1 MEVFQTEFFK
11 GILGEPG
18 SNVPSFPII
27 FGYSIW
33 AYHKLTGIPAY
44 EIMKDG
50 KKHAAAQ
57 LHVAKEFNLPFVV
70 SFTDLN
76 IVGEALGATLTYM
89 PDVIPIHEVPAVNTA
104 EEIES
109 LEPADPYK
117 SGRMPQII
125 ETVKIYLDKFKE
137 SENIIV
143 KGVLRWI
150 EEEEKDFVGGIELNE
165 ILDESKWITLI
176 HFIDN
181 PLEERTKK
189 MGSMSPMRQVR
200 KSSRPSPPSKVI

>member
-1 MEVFQTEFFK
+1 MRNTRCFVRFDTHMKAQYFLKEKNRDWEECTVFKISRK
-11 GILGEPG
+11 GLGLKFYTSEKIKVG
-18 SNVPSFPII
+18 STIQLKI
-27 FGYSIW
+27 FTS
-33 AYHKLTGIPAY
+33 
-44 EIMKDG
+44 
-50 KKHAAAQ
+50 
-57 LHVAKEFNLPFVV
+57 
-70 SFTDLN
+70 
-76 IVGEALGATLTYM
+76 
-89 PDVIPIHEVPAVNTA
+89 
-104 EEIES
+104 
-109 LEPADPYK
+109 
-117 SGRMPQII
+117 
-125 ETVKIYLDKFKE
+125 KE

-150 EEEEKDFVGGIELNE
+150 EEEENDFVGGIELNE